1 MIEKIFMRQ
10 TENKNYKNNNRL
22 HFQSVLS
29 MVLTFSFLLSL
40 LAVNL
45 FSQTTL
51 YLHPESSVGA
61 APDAAQT
68 TDTFGADMP
77 QEGDNYR
84 MDTTPGTVLDTS
96 ISYTFIRNLGEGYGA
111 SARFVSPPLQ
121 AKDLA
126 STNWTIVT
134 YGSGGDNR
142 TLWYH
147 RAVVYVWKNDNSGMR
162 GSILLTPK
170 SSSNNASAQIG
181 APTAMTIRSNEPAS
195 NSVQAQD
202 GDRLVVEMEW
212 HNTIWS
218 TGGIALNLGLND
230 PSGHSRITCEND
242 TLVFIPYLYN
252 VNPSE
257 VSVDQTII
265 LEGALFGTPV

>member
-111 SARFVSPPLQ
+111 
-121 AKDLA
+121 
-126 STNWTIVT
+126 
-134 YGSGGDNR
+134 
-142 TLWYH
+142 
-147 RAVVYVWKNDNSGMR
+147 
-162 GSILLTPK
+162 
-170 SSSNNASAQIG
+170 
-181 APTAMTIRSNEPAS
+181 
-195 NSVQAQD
+195 
-202 GDRLVVEMEW
+202 
-212 HNTIWS
+212 
-218 TGGIALNLGLND
+218 
-230 PSGHSRITCEND
+230 
-242 TLVFIPYLYN
+242 
-252 VNPSE
+252 
-257 VSVDQTII
+257 
-265 LEGALFGTPV
+265 